1 MKVLTS
7 IQIKELDRYTIEN
20 EPIASIDLMER
31 AARQIVKA
39 IISRLGLETSIKVF
53 AGPGNNGGDALA
65 VARLMADLGFLVE
78 AFLFNTGGKLSE
90 DCQANRD
97 RIAGMTG
104 LVFHEIT
111 TQFNPPVL
119 TENDLV
125 IDGLFGSGLN
135 KPLGGGFASLVKFIN
150 STPADVVSIDIPSGL
165 MCEDNG
171 YNIRNHIIRATLT
184 LTLQQPK
191 LSFFFPEYQEFIGEY
206 KILDIGLHPQGIEE
220 ANALYYVSEEE
231 EMCKMLRKRNMF
243 AHKGSMGHGLLI
255 AGSYGV
261 AGAAILGTKAALR
274 AGLGKITLHTAARNN
289 DIIQISVPEAIVRHD
304 NDDYK
309 FTTPCNPDSYQAVAI
324 GPGIGTSKETAMALI
339 EQIRRTQVPLVLD
352 ADALNIL
359 GEHRGWIQHLP
370 QNSILTPHLKEMD
383 RLNGNCIESY
393 ERLNKARDLATRQHV
408 YIILKGA
415 WTAVIFPNG
424 DIYFNP
430 TGNPGMATA
439 GSGDVLTGIILGLLC
454 QGYNQA
460 EACRL
465 GVYLHGL
472 AGDYAA
478 EKLGEESLCASDIIR
493 YLPKAFKKLKSRE
506 S

>member
-1 MKVLTS
+1 MKVLTN

-20 EPIASIDLMER
+20 EPISSIDLMER
-31 AARQIVKA
+31 VARQLVKA
-39 IISRLGLETSIKVF
+39 ITSRWSVHTSVKVF

-65 VARLMADLGFLVE
+65 VARMLCEMGFWVE
-78 AFLFNTGGKLSE
+78 VFLFNTGKQLSP
-90 DCQANRD
+90 DCMENRD
-97 RIAGMTG
+97 RLQKVSG
-104 LVFHEIT
+104 LLFHEIT
-111 TQFNPPVL
+111 NQFTPPEL

-135 KPLGGGFASLVKFIN
+135 KPLSGGFASLVKYIN
-150 STPADVVSIDIPSGL
+150 TTPSDVVSIDLPSGL

-206 KILDIGLHPQGIEE
+206 RILDIGLHPQGIDE
-220 ANALYYVSEEE
+220 ANAIYYVTEGDEVR
-231 EMCKMLRKRNMF
+231 KMLRKRSPF

-255 AGSYGV
+255 AGSYGM
-261 AGAAILGTKAALR
+261 AGAAILAAKAALR
-274 AGLGKITLHTAARNN
+274 SGLGKVTVHTPEKNN
-289 DIIQISVPEAIVRHD
+289 DILQISVPEAILRHD
-304 NDDYK
+304 NDEYR
-309 FTTPCNPDSYQAVAI
+309 FTMPCNPDHYQAVAI
-324 GPGIGTSKETAMALI
+324 GPGIGTAKETAMALI

-359 GEHRGWIQHLP
+359 GEHRSWIQHLP
-370 QNSILTPHLKEMD
+370 INSILTPHLKEMD
-383 RLNGNCIESY
+383 RMNGDCIESF
-393 ERLNKARDLATRQHV
+393 ERLNKARDLATRQHI

-415 WTAVIFPNG
+415 WTAVICPTG

-439 GSGDVLTGIILGLLC
+439 GSGDVLTGIILGLLS
-454 QGYNQA
+454 QGYSQA
-460 EACRL
+460 EACRM

-472 AGDYAA
+472 AGDLAA
-478 EKLGEESLCASDIIR
+478 DKLSEESLCASDIIK
-493 YLPKAFKKLKSRE
+493 YLPKAFKILKS
-506 S
+506 